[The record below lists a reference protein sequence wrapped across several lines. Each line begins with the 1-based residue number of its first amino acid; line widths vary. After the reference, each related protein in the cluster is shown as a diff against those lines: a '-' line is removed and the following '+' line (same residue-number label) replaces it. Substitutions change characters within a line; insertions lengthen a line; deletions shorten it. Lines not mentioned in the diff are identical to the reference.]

1 LLYASGTFLQMLN
14 CFSQFKAWWENQNG
28 LETAEWALLL
38 GAVIIPIAYFIWQI
52 GSYVASFYQITSWVT
67 TLPFP

>member
-1 LLYASGTFLQMLN
+1 MVDS
-14 CFSQFKAWWENQNG
+14 FSKLKDWWANQNG

-38 GAVIIPIAYFIWQI
+38 GAVIIPVAYFILQI
-52 GSYVASFYQITSWVT
+52 AKYVASFYQITSWVT

>member
-1 LLYASGTFLQMLN
+1 MLHKLIKL
-14 CFSQFKAWWENQNG
+14 KAWWANQNG

-38 GAVIIPIAYFIWQI
+38 GAVIVPVAYFILEI
-52 GSYVASFYQITSWVT
+52 AKYVASFYQITSWVT

>member
-1 LLYASGTFLQMLN
+1 MTNFCGQLR
-14 CFSQFKAWWENQNG
+14 AWWHDERG

-38 GAVIIPIAYFIWQI
+38 GAVIVPVAYFIMQI
-52 GSYVASFYQITSWVT
+52 ALYVAGFFQITSWVT

>member
-1 LLYASGTFLQMLN
+1 MLDS
-14 CFSQFKAWWENQNG
+14 FTKLKTWWANQNG

-38 GAVIIPIAYFIWQI
+38 GAVIVPIAYFIFEVTK
-52 GSYVASFYQITSWVT
+52 YVASFYQITSWVT

>member
-1 LLYASGTFLQMLN
+1 MLTW
-14 CFSQFKAWWENQNG
+14 FSKLTAWWANQNG

-38 GAVIIPIAYFIWQI
+38 GAVIIPVAYFILEI
-52 GSYVASFYQITSWVT
+52 AKYVASFYQITSWVT

>member
-1 LLYASGTFLQMLN
+1 MAIDFTKL
-14 CFSQFKAWWENQNG
+14 KAWWHDEGG

-38 GAVIIPIAYFIWQI
+38 GAAIIPMAYFILQI
-52 GSYVASFYQITSWVT
+52 AHSIARFYEITSWVT